1 MSAAGCGLSACT
13 LNRRLPWLH
22 VGWSA
27 LAPMAKVRFE
37 TPSQRT
43 SAVVV
48 REPGPKCECNFSHCA
63 HSRCH
68 VDRTP
73 WDPYKYSTQLTTT
86 LAQALVKL
94 SSPLDNRPSCVRV
107 HFCYQIGSLRS
118 GRWHLS
124 LASAHRGLARCAVG
138 VEPRLSGVWTV
149 VVNTFI
155 KPISLYRPSCVRVHL
170 LSDRISA
177 RISLVRCVRATAS

>member
-94 SSPLDNRPSCVRV
+94 SSPPVCCDLTQSLVSRIDLRP
-107 HFCYQIGSLRS
+107 
-118 GRWHLS
+118 
-124 LASAHRGLARCAVG
+124 ASAYPLV
-138 VEPRLSGVWTV
+138 
-149 VVNTFI
+149 
-155 KPISLYRPSCVRVHL
+155 KVHL
-170 LSDRISA
+170 RRSDA
-177 RISLVRCVRATAS
+177 RWAWRLEPPHYVETP